1 MKKLLAPLLASVC
14 VITACGNSAPAVTE
28 TVTIAEST
36 TETPETSEEE
46 SEETTEAETTE
57 AETTEAETEKAART
71 ARTPIESLSDE
82 LYSFQIQVN
91 DDVYQFPMTYDEFI
105 SYGWEYKDDDA
116 EMLDSNYRTTS
127 QVFNMGNLKCYA
139 GFINFD
145 INSKPLNECYIYS
158 IQFDTSM
165 LKDSDAVI
173 TLPKG
178 ISIGGSMDEAV
189 AAYGTPTRD
198 SVTSSGESRYVTYSL
213 SSYQDVEINSA
224 YQDIDTIGTISVQ
237 NITVP
242 EDFVAGEASDEVPAV
257 VSKYAAPAQMDDDFS
272 SFVINYGDVLY
283 QLPAPVSVFLDNG
296 WTVVDDSTET
306 TISGRDAGWVTLMRD
321 NQKLKVLA
329 RNYSENATD
338 FKNCFIKNVKSDP
351 FDNKTP
357 LTIAKGI
364 TIGMS
369 QADLE
374 TALTGTEYEK
384 DDSSSSFTYYTIRPL
399 GNLVDKYQIAIKKET
414 GTVAIIEVSYEPKY
428 ADFVK

>member
-1 MKKLLAPLLASVC
+1 MKKLLAPFLASVC
-14 VITACGNSAPAVTE
+14 FITACGNSAPAVTE
-28 TVTIAEST
+28 TVTVTEST
-36 TETPETSEEE
+36 TETET
-46 SEETTEAETTE
+46 ETTEEETAETTKE
-57 AETTEAETEKAART
+57 ETSAKETTEAETEKAA
-71 ARTPIESLSDE
+71 ARRNIEALSDE

-105 SYGWEYKDDDA
+105 SYGWEYKDDDTQ
-116 EMLDSNYRTTS
+116 MLDSNYRNTT

-158 IQFDTSM
+158 IEFDTSM
-165 LKDSDAVI
+165 LKDSDAVV

-198 SVTSSGESRYVTYSL
+198 SVSSSGESRYVTYSL
-213 SSYQDVEINSA
+213 SSYQDVEFNSA
-224 YQDIDTIGTISVQ
+224 YQDIETIGNISVQ

-242 EDFVAGEASDEVPAV
+242 EDFVAGEASDEVPAI
-257 VSKYAAPAQMDDDFS
+257 VSKYIAPEQIGDDFS
-272 SFVINYGDVLY
+272 AFVINYGDVLY
-283 QLPAPVSVFLDNG
+283 QLPAPVSVFLENG
-296 WTVVDDSTET
+296 WTVVEDGTET
-306 TISGRDAGWVTLMRD
+306 TISGRDSGWVILMRD

-364 TIGMS
+364 SIGMS

-374 TALTGTEYEK
+374 AALADTEYEK
-384 DDSSSSFTYYTIRPL
+384 DESSSMFVYYTVRPL
-399 GNLVDKYQIAIKKET
+399 GNLVDKYQIAVKKET
-414 GTVAIIEVSYEPKY
+414 GVVEIIEVSYEPKY